1 MSADRCQVHDSD
13 DELSDD
19 DEVNRL
25 RQHRREHR
33 QSVLQ
38 KLEELVGD
46 SEERQL
52 REERKEEQLATSGV
66 WGALHGKSW
75 SQQVCRTGIFARTIM
90 ISRADWEADAEPVL
104 YPDNALNRIADA
116 EDEFLHRYH
125 QVAV

>member
-1 MSADRCQVHDSD
+1 M
-13 DELSDD
+13 
-19 DEVNRL
+19 NRL

-90 ISRADWEADAEPVL
+90 ISRADWKADAEPVL